1 MTAPLNKAV
10 PLLDENRRMTNRTQD
25 FFNELYKQIPIR
37 GTGSPEGVVQAEQFQ
52 KYIDTTGA
60 SGSIEYI
67 KRDTDVAG
75 DTSKGWIAV

>member
-1 MTAPLNKAV
+1 MLNKAFPIV
-10 PLLDENRRMTNRTQD
+10 DEEGRMTLRTQQ
-25 FFNELYKQIPIR
+25 FFKDLAKQIPIR
-37 GTGSPEGVVQAEQFQ
+37 GTGSPEGVIKAEQFQ
-52 KYIDTTGA
+52 RYIDTTGA